1 VDRHGRVVRVLK
13 LRERVGDQRLEA
25 ACARA
30 LRFGDLTYRTLKHI
44 LDQGLEAEAAVPAP
58 APPAARTFV
67 RSAAE
72 LLGHVFGGLTW
83 N

>member
-1 VDRHGRVVRVLK
+1 LAETFGAA
-13 LRERVGDQRLEA
+13 RLEA

-30 LRFGDLTYRTLKHI
+30 LACAEPTHRTVKAILTQG
-44 LDQGLEAEAAVPAP
+44 LDQ
-58 APPAARTFV
+58 PPPLPPELPPARTFM

-72 LLGHVFGGLTW
+72 LLGHVFGGALW

>member
-1 VDRHGRVVRVLK
+1 VVDRHSRVVRVLK
-13 LRERVGDQRLEA
+13 LRERVGDHRLEA

-30 LRFGDLTYRTLKHI
+30 LPFGDLTYRTLKHI
-44 LDQGLEAEAAVPAP
+44 LDQGLEAEMPPAP
-58 APPAARTFV
+58 TAAPARTFV